1 MGTTGRRMA
10 LAALSA
16 LTAAAAFTAPAA
28 AAPNNSAISVQ
39 PFAQIG
45 EDGTITLSGTY
56 RCDGGS
62 PMGAKQISATVVQEG
77 THLTTSAGEAVCDG
91 AQHEWQTTGR
101 LPQSLGL
108 PGEVHPGAARFEA
121 RLQEVRFSG
130 LMPKSTSVSAEDVQ
144 EGEIVA

>member
-16 LTAAAAFTAPAA
+16 LAAAAAFTAPATA
-28 AAPNNSAISVQ
+28 ASHNSAISVQ
-39 PFAQIG
+39 PYAHIG

-56 RCDGGS
+56 RCNAGS
-62 PMGAKQISATVVQEG
+62 PTGATQISATVVQEE

-91 AQHEWQTTGR
+91 AEHEWQSTGR

-108 PGEVHPGAARFEA
+108 PGDVHPGAARFEA
-121 RLQEVRFSG
+121 RIQEVRFSG
-130 LMPKSTSVSAEDVQ
+130 LMPKSVSVFAEDVQ
-144 EGEIVA
+144 EGEILT

>member
-16 LTAAAAFTAPAA
+16 LTAAAAFAAPATA
-28 AAPNNSAISVQ
+28 SPRNSDVSVQ
-39 PFAQIG
+39 PYAHIG

-56 RCDGGS
+56 RCDAGS
-62 PMGAKQISATVVQEG
+62 PMGATQISATVVQGE
-77 THLTTSAGEAVCDG
+77 THLTSGAGEAVCDG
-91 AQHEWQTTGR
+91 AEHEWQSTGT

-108 PGEVHPGAARFEA
+108 PGEVHPGPARFEA

-130 LMPKSTSVSAEDVQ
+130 LMPKSVAVHAEDVRD
-144 EGEIVA
+144 GEITG